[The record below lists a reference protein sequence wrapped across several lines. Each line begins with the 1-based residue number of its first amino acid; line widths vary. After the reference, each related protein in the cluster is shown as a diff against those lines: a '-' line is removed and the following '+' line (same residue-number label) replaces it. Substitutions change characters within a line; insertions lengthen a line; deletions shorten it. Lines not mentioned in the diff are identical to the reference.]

1 MKTLYELLEL
11 EPNASK
17 KEIKKA
23 YMRLAN
29 IHHPDKG
36 GDAEQ
41 FKLILKA
48 YDILYNEAERTYYD
62 ENGTTKSEN
71 TDRTIICE
79 RLAGLLLDIIDAQP
93 SGDYMELMKKQVS
106 LKINEFGNLI
116 IKANKLINK
125 REKALEKI
133 IKKDGTD
140 NMFRAAINA
149 DVKNLNQ
156 SIKTSQEHIRLLEL
170 MLIEIDN
177 YQYVSDEDRSSIDVQ
192 EKRPA
197 LEFIYETA

>member
-1 MKTLYELLEL
+1 MKTFYELLEL
-11 EPNASK
+11 EPNATK
-17 KEIKKA
+17 EEIKKA
-23 YMRLAN
+23 YMRLAS

-36 GDAEQ
+36 GEEEQ

-140 NMFRAAINA
+140 NMFRAAITA

>member
-1 MKTLYELLEL
+1 MKTFYELLEL
-11 EPNASK
+11 EPNATK
-17 KEIKKA
+17 EEIKKA
-23 YMRLAN
+23 YMRLAS

-36 GDAEQ
+36 GEEEK

-140 NMFRAAINA
+140 NMFRAAITA

>member
-1 MKTLYELLEL
+1 MKTFYELLEL
-11 EPNASK
+11 EPNATK
-17 KEIKKA
+17 EEIKKA
-23 YMRLAN
+23 YMRLAS

-36 GDAEQ
+36 GEEEK

-62 ENGTTKSEN
+62 QNGTTKSEN

-93 SGDYMELMKKQVS
+93 SGDYMDLMKKQVS

-140 NMFRAAINA
+140 NMFRAAITA